1 MRQVRPLDDTPAFPN
16 VRVCQRTVGA
26 QPSIR
31 SLHVVGRPVQPGFS
45 RLGQCSGMSPRS
57 ARRVAYT
64 SDVGQFRTP
73 VPDYPRGFSPF
84 VLWVAIL
91 LVILL
96 VAALAWLFAI

>member
-1 MRQVRPLDDTPAFPN
+1 
-16 VRVCQRTVGA
+16 
-26 QPSIR
+26 
-31 SLHVVGRPVQPGFS
+31 
-45 RLGQCSGMSPRS
+45 MSPRS